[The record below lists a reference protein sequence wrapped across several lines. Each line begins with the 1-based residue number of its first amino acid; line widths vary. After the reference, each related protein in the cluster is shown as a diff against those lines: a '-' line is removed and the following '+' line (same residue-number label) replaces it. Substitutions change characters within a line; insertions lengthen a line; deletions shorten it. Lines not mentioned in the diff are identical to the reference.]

1 MFPETIET
9 ERLRLVRF
17 SRDSVDLDAVHE
29 ALSRD
34 EQTERELAHV
44 TKSPD
49 DTLKETWDRFVEAER
64 QWDDTLKETWDRFV
78 EAERQWDEGE
88 KARYAVYPREGENGD
103 AGEFAGMAAL
113 TPHWDRRSARF
124 SLVLKE
130 RFWGRGYAGER
141 AIAFMRLAFDRLDL
155 DLVSTGYFE
164 GNENS
169 RKAIE
174 KYVDRVGGQYEGRLR
189 NWVPHGDEVLDLHR
203 YTVTREQWERN
214 RPDDRVV
221 FADE

>member
-1 MFPETIET
+1 MFPEAIET

-17 SRDSVDLDAVHE
+17 SRDRVDLETVHE

-34 EQTERELAHV
+34 DDTERELAHV
-44 TKSPD
+44 TKTPD
-49 DTLKETWDRFVEAER
+49 DTLKETWDRFVAAEEN
-64 QWDDTLKETWDRFV
+64 WES
-78 EAERQWDEGE
+78 GE
-88 KARYAVYPREGENGD
+88 KARYAVYPREGEDGN
-103 AGEFAGMAAL
+103 GEFAGMAAL

-124 SLVLKE
+124 SLVLKR

-141 AIAFMRLAFDRLDL
+141 AIAFMALAFDRLDL

-169 RKAIE
+169 RTAIE

-189 NWVPHGDEVLDLHR
+189 NWVPDGDDVLDLHR
-203 YTVTREQWERN
+203 YTVTSDQWAAN

-221 FADE
+221 FSDG

>member
-17 SRDSVDLDAVHE
+17 SRDRVDLDAVHE

-64 QWDDTLKETWDRFV
+64 R
-78 EAERQWDEGE
+78 WDEGE
-88 KARYAVYPREGENGD
+88 KARYAVYPREGENG

-141 AIAFMRLAFDRLDL
+141 AIAFMRLAFDHLDL

-174 KYVDRVGGQYEGRLR
+174 RYVDRVGGQYEGRLR

-221 FADE
+221 FGDE

>member
-1 MFPETIET
+1 MFPEAIET
-9 ERLRLVRF
+9 ERLHLVRF
-17 SRDSVDLDAVHE
+17 SRDRVDLDAVHE
-29 ALSRD
+29 ALARD

-44 TKSPD
+44 NKSPD
-49 DTLKETWDRFVEAER
+49 DTLKETWDRFVDAE
-64 QWDDTLKETWDRFV
+64 Q
-78 EAERQWDEGE
+78 QWDEGE
-88 KARYAVYPREGENGD
+88 KARYALFLRNSED

-130 RFWGRGYAGER
+130 RFWGQGYAGER
-141 AIAFMRLAFDRLDL
+141 AIAFMRLAFDCLDL

-214 RPDDRVV
+214 RPDDHVEFV
-221 FADE
+221 DE

>member
-1 MFPETIET
+1 MFPEEIET

-17 SRDSVDLDAVHE
+17 SRDRVDLDAVHE
-29 ALSRD
+29 ALARD

-49 DTLKETWDRFVEAER
+49 DTLKDTWDRFVDAER
-64 QWDDTLKETWDRFV
+64 QWE
-78 EAERQWDEGE
+78 EGE
-88 KARYAVYPREGENGD
+88 KARYAVFLLDSEHDSGPDCDGAGD
-103 AGEFAGMAAL
+103 FAGMAAL
-113 TPHWDRRSARF
+113 TPHWERRSARF

-174 KYVDRVGGQYEGRLR
+174 KYVDRVGGQYEGQLR

-214 RPDDRVV
+214 RPDDRVEFV
-221 FADE
+221 DE

>member
-17 SRDSVDLDAVHE
+17 SRDRVDLDAVHE

-34 EQTERELAHV
+34 DQTERELAHV

-49 DTLKETWDRFVEAER
+49 DTLKETWDRFVDAER
-64 QWDDTLKETWDRFV
+64 QWDG
-78 EAERQWDEGE
+78 GE
-88 KARYAVYPREGENGD
+88 KARYAVYPREGGHADGD

-124 SLVLKE
+124 SLVLKR

-155 DLVSTGYFE
+155 ELVSTGYFE

-221 FADE
+221 FVDE

>member
-1 MFPETIET
+1 MFPTEIET
-9 ERLRLVRF
+9 ERLRLVKF
-17 SRDSVDLDAVHE
+17 DRDRVDLHEVHE

-34 EQTERELAHV
+34 EATERELAHV
-44 TKSPD
+44 TKTPD
-49 DTLKETWDRFVEAER
+49 DTLKETRDRFVEAEAR
-64 QWDDTLKETWDRFV
+64 WAD
-78 EAERQWDEGE
+78 GE
-88 KARYAVYPREGENGD
+88 KARYAVFPREGEPN

-130 RFWGRGYAGER
+130 RFWGRGYASER

-164 GNENS
+164 GNEQS
-169 RKAIE
+169 KRAIE
-174 KYVDRVGGQYEGRLR
+174 KYVDRVGGTYDGLLR
-189 NWVPHGDEVLDLHR
+189 NWVPDGDEVLDLHR
-203 YTVTREQWERN
+203 YTVTRDQWERN

-221 FADE
+221 FRDE